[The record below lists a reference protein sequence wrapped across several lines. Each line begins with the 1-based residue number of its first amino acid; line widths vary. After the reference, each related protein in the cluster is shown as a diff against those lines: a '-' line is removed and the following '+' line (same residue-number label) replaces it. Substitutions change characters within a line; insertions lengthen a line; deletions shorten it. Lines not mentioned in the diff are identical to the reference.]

1 MSGNSVFYLKYIYV
15 TIFPSYCVMV
25 AGKDPSQFS
34 DPDKFIPERWLRGCP
49 EQHSAHPYSSIVFS
63 HGPRMCIG
71 RRFAE
76 LEVYILAIK
85 TLQKYRLEYHHES
98 VGVKTE
104 FVNKPD
110 KTVKLRFIPRN

>member
-1 MSGNSVFYLKYIYV
+1 
-15 TIFPSYCVMV
+15 MV
-25 AGKDPSQFS
+25 AGKDPSQFH
-34 DPDKFIPERWLRGCP
+34 DPEKFIPERWLRGCP
-49 EQHSAHPYSSIVFS
+49 EQHSAHPYASIVFS

-98 VGVKTE
+98 VGVMTE